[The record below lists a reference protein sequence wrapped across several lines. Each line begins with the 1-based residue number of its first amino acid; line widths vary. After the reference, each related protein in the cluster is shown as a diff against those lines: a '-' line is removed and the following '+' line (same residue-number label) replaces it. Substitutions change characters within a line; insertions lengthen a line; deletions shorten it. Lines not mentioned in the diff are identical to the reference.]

1 MGGIAGRLAGR
12 WWVVATAVAIALV
25 AALAFLLLTPPIYTA
40 TCILSPDRRVGGTN
54 DVAPDEFLDAQRALI
69 LSKPVLASAIA
80 SLDGG
85 QRTGPAASEQALQ
98 DALHVNLSVGEQLLI
113 VRLDSSDAP
122 SAARTLSALTEAY
135 LKAAGERNSTALSTR
150 DQLTRLRDE
159 RAAQRAA
166 AEKALT
172 DFRASANVSGTDTD
186 QAPAAARL
194 DQLNS
199 ALTAAQLELTNANAA
214 VAAAATLLADPQKL
228 HQIIEANR
236 ARGIFAGLDQQRNQL
251 QSQLD
256 QAQALHARQKET
268 MYPQHPKV
276 LQTQKQIDQL
286 QAKLGEMDA
295 RYADLYRVDLEQQ
308 RLAAQRKIDELKP
321 LVEQQSKLAG
331 DYLGKSAH
339 LAGLEAELKRSD
351 AALVEVDNKLRDLA
365 VSGDGAANA
374 PTVRIVQPAH
384 APSRPSSPDRARVL
398 TLALIV
404 GLIGG
409 LVLASIGKAKR

>member
-1 MGGIAGRLAGR
+1 
-12 WWVVATAVAIALV
+12 
-25 AALAFLLLTPPIYTA
+25 
-40 TCILSPDRRVGGTN
+40 
-54 DVAPDEFLDAQRALI
+54 
-69 LSKPVLASAIA
+69 
-80 SLDGG
+80 
-85 QRTGPAASEQALQ
+85 
-98 DALHVNLSVGEQLLI
+98 
-113 VRLDSSDAP
+113 
-122 SAARTLSALTEAY
+122 
-135 LKAAGERNSTALSTR
+135 
-150 DQLTRLRDE
+150 
-159 RAAQRAA
+159 
-166 AEKALT
+166 
-172 DFRASANVSGTDTD
+172 
-186 QAPAAARL
+186 
-194 DQLNS
+194 
-199 ALTAAQLELTNANAA
+199 
-214 VAAAATLLADPQKL
+214 
-228 HQIIEANR
+228 
-236 ARGIFAGLDQQRNQL
+236 
-251 QSQLD
+251 
-256 QAQALHARQKET
+256 

-308 RLAAQRKIDELKP
+308 RLAAQRKVDELKP

-374 PTVRIVQPAH
+374 PMVRIVQPAH

-409 LVLASIGKAKR
+409 LALASIGKAKR